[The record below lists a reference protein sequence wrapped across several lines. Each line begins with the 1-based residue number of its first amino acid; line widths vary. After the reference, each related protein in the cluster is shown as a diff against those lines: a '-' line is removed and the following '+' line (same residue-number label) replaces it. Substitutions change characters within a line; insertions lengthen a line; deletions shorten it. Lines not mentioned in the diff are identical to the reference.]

1 MRKYF
6 KTALFVLACGLIM
19 SSCGGK
25 NQNEVVEDTTMQEA
39 VVVDTVKYVGN
50 GFERDSQAEYV
61 VAGDQLVCVVE
72 GDQTY
77 ENLNAVVFYGD
88 TMPEELNN
96 LEEGAVL
103 LSGSVVD
110 RMNHGEKNN
119 CWIKVIR

>member
-50 GFERDSQAEYV
+50 GFSADSQAEYV